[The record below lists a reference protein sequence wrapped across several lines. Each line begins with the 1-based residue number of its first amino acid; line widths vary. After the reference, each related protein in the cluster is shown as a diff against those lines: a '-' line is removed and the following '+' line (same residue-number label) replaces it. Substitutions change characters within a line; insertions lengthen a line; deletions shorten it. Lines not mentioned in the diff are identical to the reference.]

1 MMHLAGDLRIINE
14 DVFSGQALSGLAGGK
29 AGKALRTGAGGQ
41 NGAICVKV
49 VAASACSIV
58 ASKTLTVEI
67 QSGDTADGVETIDTK
82 VVAGAKTFAKGELV
96 YDYVLPPSSREYT
109 TVKLTC
115 DDSAATGS
123 VDVYLQY
130 LAR

>member
-1 MMHLAGDLRIINE
+1 MMHLAGDLRIVDE
-14 DVFSGQALSGLAGGK
+14 DIFDGLALSGLSAGK
-29 AGKALRTGAGGQ
+29 AGTVLRTGAGGQ

-49 VAASACSIV
+49 VAASACSIA
-58 ASKTLTVEI
+58 ASKKLTVEI